1 MSKHLLGTLL
11 PIQPEELCSAFAA
24 RAAKILL
31 ASSQVGRAQIATLAH
46 CTDAPLFGTELE
58 AVSAILQAQAKPPL
72 QLAYQHSFLPLAMAF
87 EAPHVGQLLLRDA
100 LLGPDHQAVK
110 LLRASLHAF
119 ILKPGVC
126 RSCLREQLQSL
137 GMGIWLRQGMLL
149 GWEMCLIHQEPIQR
163 LCPDCART
171 DRARRLPLA
180 PSARC
185 LCGKSLRVDRH
196 VAARESEWLEVA
208 KDLQAVLAADPMRV
222 NGPALQSLIC
232 QHGRSL
238 ASCDTAPGHCSCHR
252 EPDAD
257 LGAGN
262 RLHLRGAGETSRAR
276 VVHGHGLSGSPL
288 VNIMALRTLFGSAR
302 AALALL
308 PVAGAAS
315 DPGKLPAAALQQTL
329 TPDAERLALDQAM
342 ALALKAR
349 APHLR
354 LSDLELAWR
363 DELTYLTLFASP
375 WLTANFSSTE
385 RRQARWEVT
394 DARYAQHVHDKAAAL
409 HRDLHAPP
417 ITMKLLLEGVV
428 RYATYTTQRARLPKL
443 VAALEAEAE
452 SGEAWKRR
460 HLLIK
465 LTDHPALATGALDL
479 SSSEIDALTPT
490 QLESKLIWITRRIRE
505 ANTERGARKGAA
517 TPSQKSP
524 ARAGHGR
531 R

>member
-1 MSKHLLGTLL
+1 
-11 PIQPEELCSAFAA
+11 
-24 RAAKILL
+24 
-31 ASSQVGRAQIATLAH
+31 
-46 CTDAPLFGTELE
+46 
-58 AVSAILQAQAKPPL
+58 
-72 QLAYQHSFLPLAMAF
+72 
-87 EAPHVGQLLLRDA
+87 
-100 LLGPDHQAVK
+100 
-110 LLRASLHAF
+110 
-119 ILKPGVC
+119 
-126 RSCLREQLQSL
+126 
-137 GMGIWLRQGMLL
+137 
-149 GWEMCLIHQEPIQR
+149 
-163 LCPDCART
+163 
-171 DRARRLPLA
+171 
-180 PSARC
+180 
-185 LCGKSLRVDRH
+185 
-196 VAARESEWLEVA
+196 
-208 KDLQAVLAADPMRV
+208 
-222 NGPALQSLIC
+222 
-232 QHGRSL
+232 
-238 ASCDTAPGHCSCHR
+238 
-252 EPDAD
+252 
-257 LGAGN
+257 
-262 RLHLRGAGETSRAR
+262 
-276 VVHGHGLSGSPL
+276 LSGSPL

-505 ANTERGARKGAA
+505 ANTERGARKAPPRHPRNRPRELA
-517 TPSQKSP
+517 
-524 ARAGHGR
+524 GR